1 MPRRF
6 VLVPVAIVLLACAQR
21 SSPPG
26 SAAPSGSAPS
36 EAGVATPEMRELT
49 ADQQVV
55 HVLNRLAFGPRPGD
69 VQRVRELGV
78 DRWIAQQLQPA
89 RIDDGRTTQFIS
101 QSYRTVGMSTSD
113 LVREGSR
120 AEEALRQQR
129 RERAMAMGD
138 SARPDSMRAEAPV
151 PDAAAAQLR
160 RTAAQSLP
168 ELQSAKVARA
178 VMSERQLEEVMVDFW
193 ENHFSVFGGKGPVRW
208 FLPAYTRDVVRP
220 HALGSFRDL
229 LGAVASSP
237 AMLFYLDNWQ
247 SAADSGRP
255 VLGTQG
261 RRGVPVGPGRRGIRA
276 RQMPPERLQPPP
288 LPAGRRRPGL
298 NENYARELLE
308 LHTVG
313 VDGGYTQ
320 QDVIEVARAFTGW
333 SLEEPRRSGEFV
345 FRPIVHD
352 AGEKQVLG
360 VRLPAGRGVED
371 GEQVLDIVARHPST
385 ARHIATKL
393 ATRFVSDTPPEAL
406 IERAAATFMRTDG
419 DIREVVRTIV
429 TSPEFFS
436 RAAYRAKV
444 KSPFEVVV
452 SALRALGAEP
462 DATPRT
468 AQVVARLGQPLYMHE
483 APNGWPETGEAWIN
497 AGAILNRIN
506 FGMQVAAGRLPGAA
520 PRRWPPARELAR
532 ATREQQVD
540 GVIAALFNGE
550 VSSDTRAIL
559 LAGENPLGRDDG
571 VEAMAAPR
579 TDGLLQILGLALGA
593 PEFQRR

>member
-6 VLVPVAIVLLACAQR
+6 VLAPVAIVLLACAQR
-21 SSPPG
+21 SSPPV
-26 SAAPSGSAPS
+26 SASMSGPASG
-36 EAGVATPEMRELT
+36 EAGGASPEMRELT

-78 DRWIAQQLQPA
+78 DRWIAQQLQPG
-89 RIDDGRTTQFIS
+89 RIDDGRTTQFIA
-101 QSYRTVGMSTSD
+101 QSYRTVGMSTAD
-113 LVREGSR
+113 LVREGAR
-120 AEEALRQQR
+120 AEEALREQR

-138 SARPDSMRAEAPV
+138 SARRDSMRADAPP

-220 HALGSFRDL
+220 HALGRFRDL

-255 VLGTQG
+255 VLAPQRQRGMPVRGG
-261 RRGVPVGPGRRGIRA
+261 RPGIRA
-276 RQMPPERLQPPP
+276 RQMPPDRLQPLP

-308 LHTVG
+308 LHTLG

-452 SALRALGAEP
+452 SAMRALGAEP

-497 AGAILNRIN
+497 AGSILNRIN
-506 FGMQVAAGRLPGAA
+506 FGMQVAAGRMPGAA

-540 GVIAALFNGE
+540 GVIATLFNGE
-550 VSSDTRAIL
+550 VSPDTRAIL
-559 LAGENPLGRDDG
+559 LAGENPLGRGDG
-571 VEAMAAPR
+571 DEAMAAPR
-579 TDGLLQILGLALGA
+579 TDGLMQILGLALGA

>member
-1 MPRRF
+1 MSRQL
-6 VLVPVAIVLLACAQR
+6 VLALLACVVAACAHDP
-21 SSPPG
+21 SPYPPATSTAMGANGGADG
-26 SAAPSGSAPS
+26 SAM
-36 EAGVATPEMRELT
+36 PELRELT
-49 ADQQVV
+49 ADQQVM
-55 HVLNRLAFGPRPGD
+55 HVLNRLAFGARPGD
-69 VQRVRELGV
+69 VQKVRELGV
-78 DRWIAQQLQPA
+78 DRWIARQLEPA
-89 RIDDGRTTQFIS
+89 RIPDTAAERFVA
-101 QSYRTVGMSTSD
+101 QSYRTIGMSAAD
-113 LVREGSR
+113 LTREGSR
-120 AEEALRQQR
+120 AEEALRAER

-138 SARPDSMRAEAPV
+138 SAVSDSAMRAARQADP
-151 PDAAAAQLR
+151 AAMQAR
-160 RTAAQSLP
+160 RAAAQSLG

-178 VMSERQLEEVMVDFW
+178 VTSERQLEEVMVDFW
-193 ENHFSVFGGKGPVRW
+193 ENHFSVFAGKGPVRW
-208 FLPAYTRDVVRP
+208 FLPEYTRESIRP
-220 HALGSFRDL
+220 HALGRFRDL
-229 LGAVASSP
+229 LGEVATSP

-255 VLGTQG
+255 VLAAQRPVAARRPGQG
-261 RRGVPVGPGRRGIRA
+261 RARG
-276 RQMPPERLQPPP
+276 RQMPPERVQLPPVP
-288 LPAGRRRPGL
+288 PGRRRLGL

-308 LHTVG
+308 LHTLG

-333 SLEEPRRSGEFV
+333 SLEEPRRAPEFV
-345 FRPIVHD
+345 FRPIIHD
-352 AGEKQVLG
+352 AGAKTVLG
-360 VRLPAGRGVED
+360 VRMPAGRGIED

-393 ATRFVSDTPPEAL
+393 ATRFVSDAPPEEL
-406 IERAAATFMRTDG
+406 IERATATFMRTDG

-452 SALRALGAEP
+452 SALRALGAQP

-506 FGMQVAAGRLPGAA
+506 FGMQVASGRMPGVA
-520 PRRWPPARELAR
+520 PRRWPPAVELAR
-532 ATREQQVD
+532 APRERQVD

-550 VSSDTRAIL
+550 VSPDTRAIL
-559 LAGENPLGRDDG
+559 ISGENPLGKGD
-571 VEAMAAPR
+571 EAMAAPR
-579 TDGLLQILGLALGA
+579 AEGLAQILGLALGA